1 MWLASPLARYGC
13 KQEGSGIFEKGVKP
27 LVSLLSAVGITPNM
41 LTVMGLVLT
50 ALSLVFYS
58 WSRVDRLN
66 LVYAALLIALGGLL
80 DGLDGP
86 LARLTGR
93 QSNVGAFL
101 DSFTDRVSDILLTVG
116 FLLTGLVD
124 VYLAV
129 AMLSTSM
136 LVSYARARGEA
147 LNVSLK
153 EVGLGE
159 RAVRI
164 LAAIVGTLAAS
175 LLDVGLTAAAMFIVV
190 VASITVVQRV
200 WTTLTVLHGRERG

>member
-1 MWLASPLARYGC
+1 MAVSKRGR
-13 KQEGSGIFEKGVKP
+13 GFFEKGVKP

-200 WTTLTVLHGRERG
+200 WTTLTVLYGRERG

>member
-1 MWLASPLARYGC
+1 MAVSRRGR
-13 KQEGSGIFEKGVKP
+13 GFFEKGVKP

-66 LVYAALLIALGGLL
+66 LVYAAFLIALGGLL

-93 QSNVGAFL
+93 QSSVGAFL

>member
-1 MWLASPLARYGC
+1 MAVSRRGRAF
-13 KQEGSGIFEKGVKP
+13 FEKGVKP

>member
-1 MWLASPLARYGC
+1 MAVSRRGR
-13 KQEGSGIFEKGVKP
+13 GFFEKGVKP

-200 WTTLTVLHGRERG
+200 WTTLTVLYGRERG

>member
-1 MWLASPLARYGC
+1 MAVSRRGR
-13 KQEGSGIFEKGVKP
+13 GFFEKGVKP

-164 LAAIVGTLAAS
+164 LAAIVGTLVAS

>member
-1 MWLASPLARYGC
+1 MAVSRRGR
-13 KQEGSGIFEKGVKP
+13 GFFEKGVKP
-27 LVSLLSAVGITPNM
+27 LVSLLSTVGITPNM

-200 WTTLTVLHGRERG
+200 WTTLTVLYGRERG

>member
-1 MWLASPLARYGC
+1 
-13 KQEGSGIFEKGVKP
+13 
-27 LVSLLSAVGITPNM
+27 M

-50 ALSLVFYS
+50 ALSLFFYS
-58 WSRVDRLN
+58 WSRIDRLN

-93 QSNVGAFL
+93 QSSVGAFL

-200 WTTLTVLHGRERG
+200 WTTLTVLHERERG

>member
-1 MWLASPLARYGC
+1 MAVSRRGR
-13 KQEGSGIFEKGVKP
+13 GFFEKGVKP

-101 DSFTDRVSDILLTVG
+101 DSFADRVSDILLTVG

>member
-1 MWLASPLARYGC
+1 MAVSRRGR
-13 KQEGSGIFEKGVKP
+13 GFFEKGVKP

-175 LLDVGLTAAAMFIVV
+175 LLDFGLTAAAMFIVV

>member
-1 MWLASPLARYGC
+1 MAVSRRGR
-13 KQEGSGIFEKGVKP
+13 GFFEKGVKP

>member
-1 MWLASPLARYGC
+1 MAVSRRGR
-13 KQEGSGIFEKGVKP
+13 GFFEKGVKP

-159 RAVRI
+159 RAIRI

-175 LLDVGLTAAAMFIVV
+175 LLDIGLTAAAMFIVV

-200 WTTLTVLHGRERG
+200 WTTLTVLYGRERG